1 MLSHSVMPISF
12 VTPWTVAH
20 QAPLSIGFPR
30 QGFHTGLPLP
40 PPGDLLDPGIK
51 PAPPGLL
58 QCRQIL
64 YPLSHQGSPQNF
76 YTYRKQRTVHIKKKI
91 YRIPLKKKYVVL
103 QKCVCILFLLTE
115 C

>member
-30 QGFHTGLPLP
+30 QGFHTGSPLP

-91 YRIPLKKKYVVL
+91 YRIPLKKEICGITKMCLYF
-103 QKCVCILFLLTE
+103 IPAH
-115 C
+115 